1 MASEAMIQIQS
12 NGRSFTLPTV
22 AFQGLPSTLCKGCG
36 HNSIT
41 SYLIE
46 ACKSIGVNPY
56 TTIKLSGI
64 GCSSKTPAYFLQD
77 SHGFNALHGRMPSV
91 ATGALVANSKLL
103 CIGISGDGDT
113 ANIGMG
119 QFKHICRRNVPIV
132 YIVEN
137 NGCYGLTKGQF
148 SATADLNQ
156 HLRRPTGEANDV
168 PPFDLC
174 AEAIVGGATF
184 VARSFA
190 GDKKQMV
197 PLLKAALKHKGTSV
211 LDIISPCVTFNDFD
225 GSTKSW
231 DWAKEHEE
239 PLHEVGFV
247 PRLPEIE
254 VEQKAG
260 ETTRVQLHDGSWI
273 TLKALQPRGAR
284 RHRARS
290 RPSSSWKR
298 ATQKSEFLTGLDL
311 RRRQAA
317 RLRDHPDDDRHA
329 AGAPARRGLRPSEA
343 VLKKIM
349 ETI

>member
-1 MASEAMIQIQS
+1 MAAEAMIQIQS
-12 NGRSFTLPTV
+12 NGSSFMLPTV
-22 AFQGLPSTLCKGCG
+22 AFQGLQSTLCKGCG

-46 ACKSIGVNPY
+46 ACKSTGVNPY
-56 TTIKLSGI
+56 ATVKMSGI
-64 GCSSKTPAYFLQD
+64 GCSSKTPAYFLQA

-91 ATGALVANSKLL
+91 ATGAMIANSKLL

-119 QFKHICRRNVPIV
+119 QFKHVCRRNLPIV
-132 YIVEN
+132 YIIEN

-156 HLRRPTGEANDV
+156 RLRRPTGESNDI

-174 AEAIVGGATF
+174 SEAIVGGASF

-197 PLLKAALKHKGTSV
+197 PLLKAALKHKGTAV

-247 PRLPEIE
+247 PRMPEIE

-260 ETTRVQLHDGSWI
+260 QSTRVQLHDGSWI
-273 TLKALQPRGAR
+273 TLKALNHHEHDVTSKASAFRLLDESNRKG
-284 RHRARS
+284 
-290 RPSSSWKR
+290 
-298 ATQKSEFLTGLDL
+298 EFLTGLLYVD
-311 RRRQAA
+311 AKK
-317 RLRDHPDDDRHA
+317 RDFVTAQNMTATPLALLPDEA
-329 AGAPARRGLRPSEA
+329 LRPTEE

>member
-1 MASEAMIQIQS
+1 MASETMIPIQS
-12 NGRSFTLPTV
+12 NGSSFSLPTV

-41 SYLIE
+41 SHLIE
-46 ACKSIGVNPY
+46 ACKSIGVDPY
-56 TTIKLSGI
+56 HTIKLSGI
-64 GCSSKTPAYFLQD
+64 GCSSKTPAYFLQY

-91 ATGALVANSKLL
+91 ATGALLANQKLV

-113 ANIGMG
+113 ANIGIG
-119 QFKHICRRNVPIV
+119 QFKHACRRNVPML
-132 YIVEN
+132 YIVED

-148 SATADLNQ
+148 SATADLNA
-156 HLRRPTGEANDV
+156 HLRRSTGEENPI

-174 AEAIVGGATF
+174 EEAIVGGASF

-190 GDKKQMV
+190 GDKKQLV
-197 PLLKAALKHKGTSV
+197 PLLKAALRHKGTCF
-211 LDIISPCVTFNDFD
+211 LDIVSPCVTFNDFD

-239 PLHEVGFV
+239 PLQEVGFV

-260 ETTRVQLHDGSWI
+260 QATRVQLHDGSWI
-273 TLKALQPRGAR
+273 TLRALL
-284 RHRARS
+284 HEEHDVTSRAS
-290 RPSSSWKR
+290 ALTLLEESHK
-298 ATQKSEFLTGLDL
+298 KGEFLTGLLYLDTK
-311 RRRQAA
+311 R
-317 RLRDHPDDDRHA
+317 PDFLATLKTVDTPLA
-329 AGAPARRGLRPSEA
+329 LLTEETLRPRPE
-343 VLKKIM
+343 VLAKIM